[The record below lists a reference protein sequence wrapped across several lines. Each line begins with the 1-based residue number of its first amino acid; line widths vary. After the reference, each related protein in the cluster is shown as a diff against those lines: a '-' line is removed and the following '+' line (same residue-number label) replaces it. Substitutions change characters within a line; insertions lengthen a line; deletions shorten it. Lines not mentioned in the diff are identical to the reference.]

1 MVVGLFG
8 ESSSLAVVGGVGGPS
23 KMGKGLLQSYRSDRC
38 FLTGCRWC
46 LWGTRQISL
55 QTGVYSLCCSRQRKV
70 SCTEAQSSCSPSWL
84 CLRQDLHHV
93 AQAILL

>member
-8 ESSSLAVVGGVGGPS
+8 ESPNLAVVGGVGVHRKWGRGS
-23 KMGKGLLQSYRSDRC
+23 CNHTVVTTVSSQAAGGACGEQGRS
-38 FLTGCRWC
+38 LS
-46 LWGTRQISL
+46 RQVCTVSAAL
-55 QTGVYSLCCSRQRKV
+55 RQRKV